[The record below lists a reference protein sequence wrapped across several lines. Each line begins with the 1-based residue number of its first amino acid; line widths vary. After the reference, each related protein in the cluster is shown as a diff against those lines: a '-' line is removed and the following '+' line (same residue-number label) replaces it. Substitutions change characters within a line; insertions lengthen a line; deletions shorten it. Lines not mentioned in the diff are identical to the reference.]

1 MLAKLLR
8 GFGHVVTTA
17 KTVRAAVELVSAAA
31 ARPFD
36 VLISDLGLPDG
47 SGLEVMRHIKQSPPP
62 LCDLPGIALTGFGME
77 EDLRQ
82 SRDAGFEQH
91 LTKPVN
97 FQTLERVIR
106 KVAREP
112 AAL

>member
-1 MLAKLLR
+1 
-8 GFGHVVTTA
+8 
-17 KTVRAAVELVSAAA
+17 
-31 ARPFD
+31 
-36 VLISDLGLPDG
+36 
-47 SGLEVMRHIKQSPPP
+47 MRHVKQSPPP

-82 SRDAGFEQH
+82 SREAGFEQH

-106 KVAREP
+106 KVAGEP